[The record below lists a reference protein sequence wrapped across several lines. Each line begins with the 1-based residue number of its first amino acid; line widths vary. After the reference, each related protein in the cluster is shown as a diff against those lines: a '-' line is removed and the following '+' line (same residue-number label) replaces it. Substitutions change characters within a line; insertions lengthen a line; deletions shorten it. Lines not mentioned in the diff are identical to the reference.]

1 MFFFYYNS
9 SYKVKGGELL
19 NILIAEDEQD
29 IRDLIELHLTME
41 GYDVF
46 KAEDGLEALNILK
59 NTPIDLAILDVMM
72 PNLDG
77 FSLLKDIRKSS
88 EIPVIFLTARDED
101 TDKILGLGLGAD
113 DYMTKPFSPLEL
125 IARIQAQLRRYY
137 KYSDKKSRINF
148 TIGDLVLD
156 KEGCSIS
163 KGNNL
168 LDFNAKEY
176 KILELLM
183 ENPGRVYTKKQL
195 YELVWKN
202 TYYDDD
208 NTIMVHISHIRD
220 KIEDNPRSPKYLKT
234 IRGIGYKLEKI

>member
-1 MFFFYYNS
+1 MLLFYYNS
-9 SYKVKGGELL
+9 SYNVKGGELL

-41 GYDVF
+41 EYTVF
-46 KAEDGLEALNILK
+46 KAEDGVEALNILK

-72 PNLDG
+72 PKLNG
-77 FSLLKDIRKSS
+77 FSLLKEIRNIS

-125 IARIQAQLRRYY
+125 MARIQAQLRRYY
-137 KYSDKKSRINF
+137 KYSDKKSRVNF
-148 TIGDLVLD
+148 TVGDLVLD
-156 KEGCSIS
+156 KESCSIS
-163 KGNNL
+163 KDNNP

-195 YELVWKN
+195 YELVWKD